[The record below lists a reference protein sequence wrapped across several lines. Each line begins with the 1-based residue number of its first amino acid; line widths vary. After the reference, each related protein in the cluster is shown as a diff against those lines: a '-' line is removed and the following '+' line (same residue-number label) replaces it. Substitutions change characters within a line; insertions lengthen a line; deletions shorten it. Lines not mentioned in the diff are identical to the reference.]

1 MNYLEENIKGICE
14 KFGLDFLEFMQDMD
28 ADHSNELTLFDIE
41 AIAEEYDTDVYSL
54 LFNRNFRTKRL
65 TEKLEKIKLL
75 VLDVDGVMTDGGMYF
90 AESGEQ
96 MKKFYTRD
104 GMAIIHLTKSNF
116 QIAIISAGFK
126 GASVEARSE
135 MLGIQHCYV
144 GREPKIKILQGICN
158 KLKFSLDEVAMIG
171 DDINDLE
178 VMRKVGV
185 SFCPKDAENVVKQ
198 QVDVVLTKDGGRG
211 CVRELIDQYILNQPL
226 NK

>member
-1 MNYLEENIKGICE
+1 MNYLEENIKGICQ
-14 KFGLDFLEFMQDMD
+14 KFGLDFIEFLQDMD
-28 ADHSNELTLFDIE
+28 AEHAGELSMFDLE
-41 AIAEEYDTDVYSL
+41 AISEEYDTDVYSL
-54 LFNRNFRTKRL
+54 LFNRTFKSKQL
-65 TEKLEKIKLL
+65 AAKLEKIKLL

-96 MKKFYTRD
+96 MKKFNTRD
-104 GMAIIHLTKSNF
+104 GMAIIHLTKSDF

-144 GREPKIKILQGICN
+144 GREPKIEILQGICD
-158 KLKFSLDEVAMIG
+158 KLNLSLEEVAMIG

-198 QVDVVLTKDGGRG
+198 QVDVVLTRNGGRG
-211 CVRELIDQYILNQPL
+211 CVRELIDQYMLNQPL